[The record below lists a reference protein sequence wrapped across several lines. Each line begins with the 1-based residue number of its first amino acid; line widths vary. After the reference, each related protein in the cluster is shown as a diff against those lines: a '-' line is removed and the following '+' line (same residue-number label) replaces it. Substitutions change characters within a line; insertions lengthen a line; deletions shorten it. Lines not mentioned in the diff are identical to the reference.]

1 MSNKTFQEV
10 EQAVHQCLNW
20 LSSSNSITLDTK
32 IEQDLQLDSL
42 DIIELC
48 MGVEEELNISIDE
61 SKIGI
66 DETTTIKDV
75 IESIVENQT
84 KALM

>member
-10 EQAVHQCLNW
+10 EQAVYQCLNW

-48 MGVEEELNISIDE
+48 MGIEEELDISIDE

-66 DETTTIKDV
+66 DETTTIRDV
-75 IESIVENQT
+75 IESIVTNQT